1 MHSTMHTPLV
11 NLCHFLDK
19 QKIRVFLKHTKIVF
33 FSTNTKTRVFLKR
46 TKSVG
51 MLGSGSGGSGRVQKG
66 ELVISKIDEGPMVRR
81 CRTGYGGQWLDYF
94 IIYKSFRSAAGTGY

>member
-1 MHSTMHTPLV
+1 MHPIMHTPLV
-11 NLCHFLDK
+11 
-19 QKIRVFLKHTKIVF
+19 I
-33 FSTNTKTRVFLKR
+33 FSTNTKIRVFLKR

-51 MLGSGSGGSGRVQKG
+51 MLGSGRRVQKA
-66 ELVISKIDEGPMVRR
+66 ELIISKIDEGPMVRR

>member
-1 MHSTMHTPLV
+1 MRRKKKKRNPLHS
-11 NLCHFLDK
+11 
-19 QKIRVFLKHTKIVF
+19 KIFIYVI

-51 MLGSGSGGSGRVQKG
+51 MLGSGRRVQKG
-66 ELVISKIDEGPMVRR
+66 ELIISKIDEGPMVRR

>member
-1 MHSTMHTPLV
+1 MHTPLV

-33 FSTNTKTRVFLKR
+33 FSTNQKTRVFLKR

-51 MLGSGSGGSGRVQKG
+51 MLDRSGSGRVQKG
-66 ELVISKIDEGPMVRR
+66 ELIISKID
-81 CRTGYGGQWLDYF
+81 LDGIF
-94 IIYKSFRSAAGTGY
+94 QATHSTLNQIK